1 MNTNQQT
8 DIKKEYIIDQDQE
21 RRICTN
27 EKTVTLHFSGYSE
40 STFGEY
46 GVTKTSFQY
55 YASQGPI
62 QCLIETEND
71 QLLVIGRYVSRRTH
85 ISNNCWMIG
94 ISTIENQKMPD
105 WPIRY
110 GKGKCPYSP
119 TLTIDVPEHCKL
131 TWYMNRKRINEVEI

>member
-46 GVTKTSFQY
+46 GVT
-55 YASQGPI
+55 
-62 QCLIETEND
+62 
-71 QLLVIGRYVSRRTH
+71 
-85 ISNNCWMIG
+85 
-94 ISTIENQKMPD
+94 
-105 WPIRY
+105 
-110 GKGKCPYSP
+110 
-119 TLTIDVPEHCKL
+119 
-131 TWYMNRKRINEVEI
+131 